1 MRLPEVDVDEMAFGV
16 HRSMVGQLTPLAAA
30 FTFVPWREVPAR
42 SLGAAIRFMF
52 LLPRTSFAFCAS
64 GLVPMVCCWVNHGA
78 AGSRVPMVFHSSS
91 EVLGQE
97 KTGILGNKLDLRR

>member
-64 GLVPMVCCWVNHGA
+64 GLVPMVCCWLTMAPVD
-78 AGSRVPMVFHSSS
+78 
-91 EVLGQE
+91 QE
-97 KTGILGNKLDLRR
+97 SPWFSIAPAKY